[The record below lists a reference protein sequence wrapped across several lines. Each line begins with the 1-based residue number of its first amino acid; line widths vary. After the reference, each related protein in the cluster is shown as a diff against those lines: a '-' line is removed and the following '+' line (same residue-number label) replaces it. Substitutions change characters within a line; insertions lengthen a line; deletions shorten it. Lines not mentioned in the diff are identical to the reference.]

1 MANEAH
7 GEGILVILV
16 DREGRMLLQLRDAK
30 QGIVLPGVW
39 CLPGG
44 ALEAGE
50 SPSEAASRELQEEIG
65 QAVEP
70 LHFVGSVR
78 PDRRPAYIFS
88 GGASFSEGAIVR
100 GEGQAFRF
108 FSWQE
113 IRRLQPLAPFVI
125 PLLNDFV
132 SGPLYERC
140 KQDAQGP

>member
-1 MANEAH
+1 MANEAYAK
-7 GEGILVILV
+7 GILVILV

-30 QGIVLPGVW
+30 QGIALPGVW
-39 CLPGG
+39 CMPGG

-65 QAVEP
+65 QAVES

-78 PDRRPAYIFS
+78 PDRRRAYVFC
-88 GGASFSEGAIVR
+88 AAARFSEGAIVR

-113 IRRLQPLAPFVI
+113 IRRLQPIAPFVV
-125 PLLNDFV
+125 PLLDDFMT
-132 SGPLYERC
+132 GPLYERC
-140 KQDAQGP
+140 KQDAQRP